1 MPFYSSSDKSNDSL
15 DPDIT
20 NPEDKIKYLESQ
32 SKALEM
38 QLAYKSE
45 LTSDAVAQAES
56 IRKDLDVANEKFEEA
71 QRTSMD
77 VTRTMTRQY
86 KGMQEELLNKIN
98 EREGMIAT
106 LKDELEVQKVIHA
119 EEIAEKNRIIDEKDA
134 NFAKQKE
141 EMEEAFKRFANLLV
155 DARLKICQQ
164 TKGVWGEAVKLGLP
178 GSCKRW
184 EQSTTHTCT

>member
-1 MPFYSSSDKSNDSL
+1 M

-56 IRKDLDVANEKFEEA
+56 IRKDLDAANEKFEEEK
-71 QRTSMD
+71 RTSMD

-98 EREGMIAT
+98 EREELIAT
-106 LKDELEVQKVIHA
+106 LKDDLEVQKVAHA
-119 EEIAEKNRIIDEKDA
+119 EEIAEKNRVIEEKDA

-164 TKGVWGEAVKLGLP
+164 TNGI
-178 GSCKRW
+178 
-184 EQSTTHTCT
+184 Q

>member
-1 MPFYSSSDKSNDSL
+1 
-15 DPDIT
+15 
-20 NPEDKIKYLESQ
+20 
-32 SKALEM
+32 M

-119 EEIAEKNRIIDEKDA
+119 EEIAEKNRVIEEKDA

-164 TKGVWGEAVKLGLP
+164 TNGV
-178 GSCKRW
+178 
-184 EQSTTHTCT
+184 